1 MSRPKGVSYLAVF
14 VLAGVVTY
22 ALFWPVPID
31 PQAWTPPEAPP
42 LTGVYEPNNALSAV
56 ERIGSGVDFG
66 PEDTAFDHEG
76 RIYAGMEHGRIV
88 RFEPDGS
95 GYEGFAET
103 GGRPLGLDFDPA
115 GNLIVADAQKG
126 LLSISPNSEV
136 TTLATEADGLPF
148 GLTDDVDVAD
158 DGMVYFSDASWKYPV
173 GQYMLDA
180 LEHGTNGRL
189 LVYDPVS
196 QQTRILLKGL
206 SFANGVAVSPD
217 QSFVLV
223 CETWRYRIQR
233 YWITGERQGQADIF
247 VENLPGF
254 PDGVSSNGKDT
265 FWVAL
270 FAPRHSG
277 ADALMPH
284 PLLRKVLLRFNL
296 LNLEPQPYGWAL
308 GLDANGQV
316 THNFQDPTGTHYA
329 PVTSAEESNGALYL
343 GSLAQDSIGRLA
355 LR

>member
-1 MSRPKGVSYLAVF
+1 L
-14 VLAGVVTY
+14 
-22 ALFWPVPID
+22 
-31 PQAWTPPEAPP
+31 
-42 LTGVYEPNNALSAV
+42 
-56 ERIGSGVDFG
+56 
-66 PEDTAFDHEG
+66 
-76 RIYAGMEHGRIV
+76 
-88 RFEPDGS
+88 
-95 GYEGFAET
+95 
-103 GGRPLGLDFDPA
+103 
-115 GNLIVADAQKG
+115 
-126 LLSISPNSEV
+126 
-136 TTLATEADGLPF
+136 
-148 GLTDDVDVAD
+148 
-158 DGMVYFSDASWKYPV
+158 VYFSDASWKYPI
-173 GQYMLDA
+173 GEYMLDA

-196 QQTRILLKGL
+196 QQTRVLLEGL

-217 QSFVLV
+217 QSHVLV

-270 FAPRHSG
+270 YAPRHSG
-277 ADALMPH
+277 ADALMPY

-296 LNLEPQPYGWAL
+296 LNLEPQLYGWAL
-308 GLDANGQV
+308 GLDANGNV
-316 THNFQDPTGTHYA
+316 THSFQDPTGTHYA

-343 GSLAQDSIGRLA
+343 GSLGQDSIGRLA